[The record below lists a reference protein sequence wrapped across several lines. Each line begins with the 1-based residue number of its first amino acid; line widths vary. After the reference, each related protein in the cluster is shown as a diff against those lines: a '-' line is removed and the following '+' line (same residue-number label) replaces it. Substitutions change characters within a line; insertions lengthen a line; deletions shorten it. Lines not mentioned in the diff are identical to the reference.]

1 MNKIIWIALILLLGV
16 FAIGGMSAWDI
27 IDSITVTP

>member
-16 FAIGGMSAWDI
+16 FAIGGMSGTSGNDDAKM
-27 IDSITVTP
+27 